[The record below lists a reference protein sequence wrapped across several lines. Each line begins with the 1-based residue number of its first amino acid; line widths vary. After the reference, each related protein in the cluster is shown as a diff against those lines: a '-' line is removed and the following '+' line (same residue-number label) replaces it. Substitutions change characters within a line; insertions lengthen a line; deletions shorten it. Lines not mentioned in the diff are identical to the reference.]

1 MNTKTAIGAPGV
13 NLALLSV
20 LVVEDTSFIRLL
32 ITSVLR
38 ALGIENIHTA
48 ENGADAIKQIKERAR
63 TLPDG
68 TPPFDLVVCD
78 LLMPEIDGFLFLRFV
93 RSSPDSPDRFMPVA
107 MLSGAADA
115 GFVAKCRDL
124 GSNEFIAKPFSTQA
138 VWERLMQIIYKP
150 RRFVLGGGYFGPE
163 RRRVDKPVPAERR
176 VKKTDDIQVVRTSTK
191 KIKLDT
197 ADVIYF
203 EFTNRLAAK
212 VGGLAAGSE
221 LPKLDIEVLQKVQE
235 KITEMSGDYSTWIA
249 DEIRKLDESLHKLKD
264 PDANLRSLMAR
275 INRGAHEMR
284 GQGGI
289 FGYPLITEFSKS
301 LFLST
306 NKNVQAISDNEYE
319 LLKAHIDA
327 IKVVISEK
335 VEGDGGETGRAL
347 LAGIQAAIKK
357 YS

>member
-1 MNTKTAIGAPGV
+1 MTTAIAAPGV
-13 NLALLSV
+13 NLSLLSV

-32 ITSVLR
+32 IVSVLR
-38 ALGIENIHTA
+38 ALGVESVHTA
-48 ENGADAIKQIKERAR
+48 ENGAEAIKLIKERAK

-78 LLMPEIDGFLFLRFV
+78 LLMPEVDGFLFLRFV
-93 RSSPDSPDRFMPVA
+93 RSSPESPDRFMPVA

-115 GFVAKCRDL
+115 GFVSKCRDL

-150 RRFVLGGGYFGPE
+150 RRYVLGGGYFGPD
-163 RRRVDKPVPAERR
+163 RRRFDKPVETNRR
-176 VKKTDDIQVVRTSTK
+176 VKKPEDIQIVRTNTK
-191 KIKLDT
+191 KIKLDSN
-197 ADVIYF
+197 DVLHF
-203 EFTNRLAAK
+203 EFTNRLAGK
-212 VGGLAAGSE
+212 VGGQPAGE
-221 LPKLDIEVLQKVQE
+221 LPKLDIEVLNKVQE
-235 KITEMSGDYSTWIA
+235 KIQEMSGDYSTWVV
-249 DEIRKLDESLHKLKD
+249 DEIRKLDEALHKVRE
-264 PDANLRSLMAR
+264 PGANLRVLIAR

-301 LFLST
+301 LFLTT
-306 NKNVQAISDNEYE
+306 NKNMQAISDNEYE

-327 IKVVISEK
+327 IKVVIAEK

-347 LAGIQAAIKK
+347 LAGIAAAIKK
-357 YS
+357 YG

>member
-1 MNTKTAIGAPGV
+1 MSNAITAPGV
-13 NLALLSV
+13 NLSLLSV
-20 LVVEDTSFIRLL
+20 LIVEDTGFIRLL
-32 ITSVLR
+32 VTSVLR
-38 ALGIENIHTA
+38 TLGIENIHIA
-48 ENGADAIKQIKERAR
+48 ENGADAIKMIKERAK

-68 TPPFDLVVCD
+68 TPPFDLVVSD
-78 LLMPEIDGFLFLRFV
+78 LLMPEVDGFLFLRFV
-93 RSSPDSPDRFMPVA
+93 RTSAESPDRFMPVA

-124 GSNEFIAKPFSTQA
+124 GCNEFIAKPFSTQA
-138 VWERLMQIIYKP
+138 VWDRLMQIVYKP

-163 RRRVDKPVPAERR
+163 RRRVDRKVETDRRMKKAE
-176 VKKTDDIQVVRTSTK
+176 DIQIVRTSTK
-191 KIKLDT
+191 KIKLDSN
-197 ADVIYF
+197 DVVYF

-212 VGGLAAGSE
+212 VGGLPQGAE
-221 LPKLDIEVLQKVQE
+221 MPKLDIEVLNKVQE
-235 KITEMSGDYSTWIA
+235 KISEMSGDYSTWVA
-249 DEIRKLDESLHKLKD
+249 DEIRKLDEALTKLKE
-264 PDANLRSLMAR
+264 PEANLRVLIAR

-301 LFLST
+301 LFLTT
-306 NKNVQAISDNEYE
+306 NRHYQALSDNEYE

-347 LAGIQAAIKK
+347 LNGLQAAIKK
-357 YS
+357 YG

>member
-1 MNTKTAIGAPGV
+1 MSTAIAAPGV

-20 LVVEDTSFIRLL
+20 LVVEDSGFIRLL
-32 ITSVLR
+32 IVSVLR
-38 ALGIENIHTA
+38 ALGIENVYTA
-48 ENGADAIKQIKERAR
+48 ENGAEAIKQIKERAR

-68 TPPFDLVVCD
+68 TPPYDLVVCD

-138 VWERLMQIIYKP
+138 VWDRLMQIIYKP
-150 RRFVLGGGYFGPE
+150 RRFVIGGGYFGPE
-163 RRRVDKPVPAERR
+163 RRRVDKKVENDRR
-176 VKKTDDIQVVRTSTK
+176 KTKPEDIQIIRTGTK
-191 KIKLDT
+191 KIKTDSET
-197 ADVIYF
+197 VIYF

-212 VGGLAAGSE
+212 VGGLAAGAE
-221 LPKLDIEVLQKVQE
+221 LPKLDVEVLSKVQE
-235 KITEMSGDYSTWIA
+235 KISEMSGDYSTWVA
-249 DEIRKLDESLHKLKD
+249 DEIRKLDEALHKMRE
-264 PDANLRSLMAR
+264 PGANLRSLMAR

-306 NKNVQAISDNEYE
+306 NKSIQAISDNEYE

-327 IKVVISEK
+327 IKVVIAER

-347 LAGIQAAIKK
+347 LTGLQAAIKK
-357 YS
+357 YG

>member
-1 MNTKTAIGAPGV
+1 MTVPVAPGV
-13 NLALLSV
+13 NLSLLSV
-20 LVVEDTSFIRLL
+20 LVIEDTGFIRLL
-32 ITSVLR
+32 IVSVLR
-38 ALGIENIHTA
+38 SLGIENIHTA
-48 ENGADAIKQIKERAR
+48 ENGAEAIKTIKEKAR

-68 TPPFDLVVCD
+68 TPPFDLVVSD
-78 LLMPEIDGFLFLRFV
+78 LLMPEVDGFLFLRFV
-93 RSSPDSPDRFMPVA
+93 RASPESPDRFMPVA

-124 GSNEFIAKPFSTQA
+124 GANEFIAKPFSTLA
-138 VWERLMQIIYKP
+138 VWERLMNIVYKP
-150 RRFVLGGGYFGPE
+150 RRFVLGGGYFGPD
-163 RRRVDKPVPAERR
+163 RRRIDRKVETERR
-176 VKKTDDIQVVRTSTK
+176 VRKPEDIQIVRSTTK
-191 KIKLDT
+191 KIKMDST
-197 ADVIYF
+197 DVLYF

-212 VGGLAAGSE
+212 VGGQPQGAE
-221 LPKLDIEVLQKVQE
+221 MPKLNLEVLNAIQE
-235 KITEMSGDYSTWIA
+235 KITEMSGDYSNWVA
-249 DEIRKLDESLHKLKD
+249 DEIRKLDEALHKLRE
-264 PDANLRSLMAR
+264 PGSNLRVLIAR

-289 FGYPLITEFSKS
+289 FGYPLITELSKS

-306 NKNVQAISDNEYE
+306 NRQYNSISDNEFE

-327 IKVVISEK
+327 IKVVIAER